1 MSEAEIIKG
10 CKARQRLAQKK
21 LYDTYAPILLGI
33 CRRYVKD
40 ITDAEDVLLE
50 AMYKIMANIQ
60 TFHGKGSFEGWM
72 KRITINEALMFL
84 RRKHN
89 FNLSIDASH
98 IAIADDDQS
107 VEEDLFEADILA
119 VMDQLPKGYKTVF
132 NLYVIEGYKHREI
145 AEKLGIS
152 INTSKSQLIQ
162 AKRKLATLLK
172 KNQILANAG

>member
-10 CKARQRLAQKK
+10 CKARQRRAQKK
-21 LYDTYAPILLGI
+21 LYDTYAPVLLGI

-40 ITDAEDVLLE
+40 VTDAEDVLLE
-50 AMYKIMANIQ
+50 AMYKIMANIH
-60 TFHGKGSFEGWM
+60 TFQGKGSFEGWM

-84 RRKHN
+84 RRRHN

-119 VMDQLPKGYKTVF
+119 VLDQLPKGYKTVF
-132 NLYVIEGYKHREI
+132 NLYVVEGYKHREI
-145 AEKLGIS
+145 AEILGIS

-162 AKRKLATLLK
+162 AKRKLAGLLK